1 MSNNTN
7 KSENSVLKAYFAGAA
22 ILVALLTGVLI
33 YTLIM
38 GDPAN
43 FEGAGLKPE
52 EIVEKGHPKKL
63 IGYHSQGWIHC
74 TIIDCCKHHCNFGK
88 Y

>member
-7 KSENSVLKAYFAGAA
+7 NSGNSVLKAYFAGAA

-33 YTLIM
+33 YTFIM

-43 FEGAGLKPE
+43 FEGAGLNQ
-52 EIVEKGHPKKL
+52 KKSL
-63 IGYHSQGWIHC
+63 KKDIQRTYWVSFTRVDSLYH
-74 TIIDCCKHHCNFGK
+74 